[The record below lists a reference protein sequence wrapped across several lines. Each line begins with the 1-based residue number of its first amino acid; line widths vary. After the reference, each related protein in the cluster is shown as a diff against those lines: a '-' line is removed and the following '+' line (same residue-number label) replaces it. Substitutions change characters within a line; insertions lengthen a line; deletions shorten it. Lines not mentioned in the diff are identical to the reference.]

1 MIRRPPRSTR
11 TDTLFPYTTLF
22 RSYCED
28 AVAFT
33 NVPDALGQFARQRR
47 RWSRGLV
54 EAFKQHPRLL
64 LKPRLSLLF
73 IWWNVMFLPLDV
85 VYTLVFIP
93 GIIAALFGYY
103 HIVGIMTLLVLPLAL
118 LWHGFIFRKQR
129 LMFKSQELR
138 LRRTALGFFT

>member
-1 MIRRPPRSTR
+1 M
-11 TDTLFPYTTLF
+11 
-22 RSYCED
+22 
-28 AVAFT
+28 AVT
-33 NVPDALGQFARQRR
+33 NGPDALGQFARQRR

-118 LWHGFIFRKQR
+118 LWNGFIDRKSTR
-129 LMFKSQELR
+129 LNSSH
-138 LRRTALGFFT
+138 

>member
-1 MIRRPPRSTR
+1 M
-11 TDTLFPYTTLF
+11 
-22 RSYCED
+22 
-28 AVAFT
+28 AVT
-33 NVPDALGQFARQRR
+33 NGPDALGQFARQRR

-118 LWHGFIFRKQR
+118 RA
-129 LMFKSQELR
+129 EE
-138 LRRTALGFFT
+138 RRGGKEWVRTCRTRGSLDKKNKKNKNKKKK